1 MNLSDMTPQKLL
13 PDLRESVTEDQR
25 WVHSPFLVALA
36 DPNTIDT
43 ESVHNALLN
52 LQFKAAEERYHKLIE
67 RGNYQSAIF
76 ATTRPYRTLV
86 LDELAVNMT
95 PQQYWAAVGAV
106 WVDQENPS
114 DFTQEWRKR
123 FLQDIPHRE
132 LIMQKDE
139 REEYQQLPDT
149 LVVYRA
155 GYDWQPPAQGLAWTL
170 DQSVA
175 QWFARRYKA
184 DRPIY
189 AATILKQYT
198 VALILRRNERE
209 IIVADPTAL
218 QGITH
223 LGRGG

>member
-1 MNLSDMTPQKLL
+1 MKLSDMTPQKLL
-13 PDLRESVTEDQR
+13 PDLRESVSDDRR
-25 WVHSPFLVALA
+25 WVHSPFLISLIDPDSVDVA
-36 DPNTIDT
+36 T
-43 ESVHNALLN
+43 EHNALLN
-52 LQFKAAEERYHKLIE
+52 LQFVAAQERYHRLIE
-67 RGNYQSAIF
+67 QGRYQSAIF

-86 LDELAVNMT
+86 LDELSVDMT
-95 PQQYWAAVGAV
+95 PQQYWEAVGAV

-123 FLQDIPHRE
+123 FTRE
-132 LIMQKDE
+132 LPHKEHLMEEDE
-139 REEYQQLPDT
+139 REAFLELPDT

-198 VALILRRNERE
+198 VALILRRNEKE

-218 QGITH
+218 RSITH